1 MNSMT
6 LTEVSK
12 MKKTLKTI
20 FLVVMMLLIL
30 TTSWTLFAQTEEF
43 NVYDKL
49 KPFFESLY
57 FIENDFY
64 QKDQVNYDDLV
75 HSSVRGLIAGLE
87 DPFSY
92 YLTAEDVAESN
103 IEQEGKYGGI
113 GTEVTYNAHL
123 NVIEVVAPMFGT
135 PAYNAGVKAGDLIV
149 TIDAT
154 PVEDMT
160 YMEGVNNLRGKPGT
174 VVNITVIRDEVGELE
189 FSIERARIQTLMV
202 QYDDI
207 DYKGKKAGYIRLNN
221 FFKDTSSE
229 LREALNELFNKDMQC
244 LILDLR
250 NNPGGFLTQAILAA
264 SMFVDSG
271 EVIVTTKSSDGF
283 QNTYRSL
290 GNEFEDVP
298 LVVLVNGGSASS
310 SEILSGAL
318 KDYSLATLVGEK
330 TFGKAAVQTLFPLG
344 NGGEL
349 WLTTAHYFTPDGNDI
364 HIVGIEPDI
373 LVEHETPE
381 ETEEEMD
388 HTSDSTRF
396 VIDVNP
402 DRDNQ
407 LKTVLDLF
415 VEQFAI
421 GVDGG
426 QYN

>member
-1 MNSMT
+1 
-6 LTEVSK
+6 LK
-12 MKKTLKTI
+12 RTLKSI
-20 FLVVMMLLIL
+20 LIIALSFLVLS
-30 TTSWTLFAQTEEF
+30 TSWTLFAQTEKSS
-43 NVYDKL
+43 VYDKL

-57 FIENDFY
+57 FIENEY
-64 QKDQVNYDDLV
+64 YEKDEINYDDLV
-75 HSSVRGLIAGLE
+75 DSSVRGLIAGLE

-92 YLTAEDVAESN
+92 YLTPDDVKESE
-103 IEQEGKYGGI
+103 IEQEGEYGGI

-364 HIVGIEPDI
+364 HLKGIEPNVVVPFEEEEKPEDQDEKETTSDTTKFKIDISPDHDNQLQTALDI
-373 LVEHETPE
+373 LVEG
-381 ETEEEMD
+381 
-388 HTSDSTRF
+388 
-396 VIDVNP
+396 
-402 DRDNQ
+402 
-407 LKTVLDLF
+407 L
-415 VEQFAI
+415 
-421 GVDGG
+421 
-426 QYN
+426 